1 MGRPGRVAAATIGP
15 RGIAAVPRGAAAGAK
30 VLPTEVIQMHST
42 TRSRPARLA
51 LLVAAIL
58 FAALLATPAAQA
70 ADAAAR
76 PANVILFI
84 PDGFG
89 PAHGTMARD
98 FRRVHLQ
105 AGETLVLDGIEVG
118 SIRTHASD
126 SLITDS
132 AASATAYSTGVKTY
146 NGAIGVDRDGR
157 PLATVLQAARQRG
170 MATGIVTTT
179 RLTHASPAS
188 FVAHVPSRSMENE
201 IAGQLLRTRPDLAIG
216 GGARFFLPE
225 DAGGARPDGRNLVEE
240 ARAAGYAVA
249 RTGGE
254 LQAVQQLPVLALL
267 ADDHLAY
274 EIDRGPTG
282 QPSLAELTGKA
293 LELLSAQEQG
303 FFVMIEAGR
312 IDHGAHANDIA
323 ATLHD
328 VLAFDEA
335 MRVALDFV
343 ERDGNTLLISV
354 ADHETGGLTLGR
366 SIDGRSGYAWHPQV
380 VAGVKASQG
389 PIMAALR
396 ARSDEVAAVLQEFT
410 GIDDLSEAEAQ
421 SLAAAAGTGRGLA
434 GVLGEIIA
442 RRAAIGWTTGGHT
455 AVDVRLHAAGVGSE
469 QLVGN
474 HDNTFVGRIIEQMLG
489 LELDALTQ
497 QMRAAGL

>member
-1 MGRPGRVAAATIGP
+1 MQFTSQLRAACHRALPFVAVLLLAFVLAPAAHAAA
-15 RGIAAVPRGAAAGAK
+15 
-30 VLPTEVIQMHST
+30 
-42 TRSRPARLA
+42 
-51 LLVAAIL
+51 
-58 FAALLATPAAQA
+58 
-70 ADAAAR
+70 ADR

-89 PAHGTMARD
+89 PAHGTMARE
-98 FRRVHLQ
+98 FKRTYLQ
-105 AGETLVLDGIEVG
+105 TGDTLTLDRIEVG

-146 NGAIGVDRDGR
+146 NGAIGVDDERL

-170 MATGIVTTT
+170 LATGVVTTT
-179 RLTHASPAS
+179 RVTHASPGA

-201 IAGQLLRTRPDLAIG
+201 IAEQLLQTRPDLAIG
-216 GGARFFLPE
+216 GGLRFFLPE

-240 ARAAGYAVA
+240 ARAAGYTVA
-249 RTGGE
+249 LDR
-254 LQAVQQLPVLALL
+254 QALDDVSALPVIALL
-267 ADDHLAY
+267 ADDHLPY
-274 EIDRGPTG
+274 EVDRQAGE
-282 QPSLAELTGKA
+282 PSLADLTRKA
-293 LELLSAQEQG
+293 LALLSGHEQG

-312 IDHGAHANDIA
+312 IDHGAHSNDIA

-343 ERDGNTLLISV
+343 EQDGNTLLISV

-366 SIDGRSGYAWHPQV
+366 SIDGRSGYAWHPPV
-380 VAGVKASQG
+380 VARVKASHG
-389 PIMAALR
+389 PIIAALR
-396 ARSDEVAAVLQEFT
+396 ARSGEAAAVLEEFT
-410 GIDDLSEAEAQ
+410 GIDDLSEAEAEA
-421 SLAAAAGTGRGLA
+421 LAVAADTGGRGLS
-434 GVLGEIIA
+434 GVLVEMIS

-469 QLVGN
+469 QLAGN
-474 HDNTFVGRIIEQMLG
+474 HDNTFVGRIIEQMLD
-489 LELDALTQ
+489 LDLDGLTQ
-497 QMRAAGL
+497 QIRAGAAGSPR